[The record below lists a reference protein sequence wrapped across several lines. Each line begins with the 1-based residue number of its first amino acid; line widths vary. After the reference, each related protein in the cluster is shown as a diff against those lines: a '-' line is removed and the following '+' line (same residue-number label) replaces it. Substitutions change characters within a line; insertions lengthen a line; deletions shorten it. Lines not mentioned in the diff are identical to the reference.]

1 MNKGRPKSLSG
12 RELELMQ
19 VLYFEERMSV
29 RKVADAIGVSH
40 MTVWRALSSLPAET

>member
-1 MNKGRPKSLSG
+1 MKGRPKLLSG
-12 RELELMQ
+12 QELELMQ

-40 MTVWRALSSLPAET
+40 MTVWRELCRGGNG